1 MEMTMLL
8 KLIQKLEHICMF
20 FLRHGG
26 IQILALFIVGE
37 EIYQKYKA
45 HNDKNSVCMSRN
57 KNAVKGIVFGKKG
70 NKLYY
75 SPTNGEGHVA
85 CFAGSGLGKT
95 SSILISTL
103 QHWDGTSFV
112 IDISGDICDNVE
124 IQNKIIF
131 DPDNADSILYNIFYS
146 IDKKESDEAKDE
158 ALEQLAYLLMPLENN
173 ASDTSVF
180 FTVEGR
186 KILTASLI
194 TYYHMGMDFVEICER
209 IVSKDHVTLFEEID
223 AINNYKALQYVT
235 SFAGTSERNTAG
247 CKQACDTAIRL
258 FATNPHIKKSV
269 GRPQKG
275 REAFV
280 PEQLEEKNVYVKIQD
295 AKLELYALLLHI
307 ITAQCMDYFSYRAN
321 NHQNTILFCL
331 DEFASFGRLD
341 ITAALRKLRKK
352 HVRIM
357 ILTQS
362 MADIDMIYGKD
373 ERMAMLNNFTYKVV
387 LGCSDSDTQ
396 EYFSRLIGE
405 QNAYRKGI
413 SKNGRQITNSK
424 TEVRER
430 IVPPAELARLGR
442 KLILLTSGEYYILRK
457 NFYFESSLWDRII
470 KYMKNLSREDEED
483 FPTENTLALDKKK
496 EKI

>member
-95 SSILISTL
+95 SSILIPTL

-180 FTVEGR
+180 LRLRE
-186 KILTASLI
+186 
-194 TYYHMGMDFVEICER
+194 ER
-209 IVSKDHVTLFEEID
+209 
-223 AINNYKALQYVT
+223 Y
-235 SFAGTSERNTAG
+235 
-247 CKQACDTAIRL
+247 
-258 FATNPHIKKSV
+258 
-269 GRPQKG
+269 
-275 REAFV
+275 
-280 PEQLEEKNVYVKIQD
+280 
-295 AKLELYALLLHI
+295 
-307 ITAQCMDYFSYRAN
+307 
-321 NHQNTILFCL
+321 
-331 DEFASFGRLD
+331 
-341 ITAALRKLRKK
+341 
-352 HVRIM
+352 
-357 ILTQS
+357 
-362 MADIDMIYGKD
+362 
-373 ERMAMLNNFTYKVV
+373 
-387 LGCSDSDTQ
+387 
-396 EYFSRLIGE
+396 
-405 QNAYRKGI
+405 
-413 SKNGRQITNSK
+413 
-424 TEVRER
+424 
-430 IVPPAELARLGR
+430 
-442 KLILLTSGEYYILRK
+442 
-457 NFYFESSLWDRII
+457 
-470 KYMKNLSREDEED
+470 
-483 FPTENTLALDKKK
+483 
-496 EKI
+496 

>member
-1 MEMTMLL
+1 MASVKKFDESAVVN
-8 KLIQKLEHICMF
+8 Q
-20 FLRHGG
+20 LRHIERT
-26 IQILALFIVGE
+26 IQNPE
-37 EIYQKYKA
+37 
-45 HNDKNSVCMSRN
+45 N
-57 KNAVKGIVFGKKG
+57 K
-70 NKLYY
+70 
-75 SPTNGEGHVA
+75 
-85 CFAGSGLGKT
+85 
-95 SSILISTL
+95 
-103 QHWDGTSFV
+103 
-112 IDISGDICDNVE
+112 DICKERTVE
-124 IQNKIIF
+124 NYSLAPQRGISSYDYYVERKKE
-131 DPDNADSILYNIFYS
+131 LYCYNRKDVKVMAGWIVTVP
-146 IDKKESDEAKDE
+146 KNLKESDRERFFQVTYEFLIERYGERNCIQAIVHNDE
-158 ALEQLAYLLMPLENN
+158 GGQPHMHFLFIPATSDQKHGGEKICANDVLNKTELRNFHPALQ
-173 ASDTSVF
+173 
-180 FTVEGR
+180 
-186 KILTASLI
+186 KWLI
-194 TYYHMGMDFVEICER
+194 
-209 IVSKDHVTLFEEID
+209 DHDVQ
-223 AINNYKALQYVT
+223 AKALQYVT

-295 AKLELYALLLHI
+295 AKLELYAPLLHI

>member
-1 MEMTMLL
+1 M
-8 KLIQKLEHICMF
+8 
-20 FLRHGG
+20 
-26 IQILALFIVGE
+26 
-37 EIYQKYKA
+37 
-45 HNDKNSVCMSRN
+45 N
-57 KNAVKGIVFGKKG
+57 
-70 NKLYY
+70 
-75 SPTNGEGHVA
+75 
-85 CFAGSGLGKT
+85 
-95 SSILISTL
+95 L
-103 QHWDGTSFV
+103 Q
-112 IDISGDICDNVE
+112 
-124 IQNKIIF
+124 
-131 DPDNADSILYNIFYS
+131 
-146 IDKKESDEAKDE
+146 
-158 ALEQLAYLLMPLENN
+158 
-173 ASDTSVF
+173 
-180 FTVEGR
+180 
-186 KILTASLI
+186 
-194 TYYHMGMDFVEICER
+194 
-209 IVSKDHVTLFEEID
+209 
-223 AINNYKALQYVT
+223 
-235 SFAGTSERNTAG
+235 
-247 CKQACDTAIRL
+247 
-258 FATNPHIKKSV
+258 
-269 GRPQKG
+269 
-275 REAFV
+275 
-280 PEQLEEKNVYVKIQD
+280 
-295 AKLELYALLLHI
+295 
-307 ITAQCMDYFSYRAN
+307 
-321 NHQNTILFCL
+321 
-331 DEFASFGRLD
+331 FASFGRLD

>member
-1 MEMTMLL
+1 MLVQYL
-8 KLIQKLEHICMF
+8 EPIMGYMAMSNNGLQIAWREVGQAIKDVTSDECVLCDYRGDWERNVLSILLEHW
-20 FLRHGG
+20 
-26 IQILALFIVGE
+26 QYV
-37 EIYQKYKA
+37 Y
-45 HNDKNSVCMSRN
+45 N
-57 KNAVKGIVFGKKG
+57 
-70 NKLYY
+70 
-75 SPTNGEGHVA
+75 SPTV
-85 CFAGSGLGKT
+85 
-95 SSILISTL
+95 
-103 QHWDGTSFV
+103 
-112 IDISGDICDNVE
+112 
-124 IQNKIIF
+124 
-131 DPDNADSILYNIFYS
+131 YNFIMRS
-146 IDKKESDEAKDE
+146 CEA
-158 ALEQLAYLLMPLENN
+158 Y
-173 ASDTSVF
+173 
-180 FTVEGR
+180 
-186 KILTASLI
+186 
-194 TYYHMGMDFVEICER
+194 
-209 IVSKDHVTLFEEID
+209 
-223 AINNYKALQYVT
+223 
-235 SFAGTSERNTAG
+235 
-247 CKQACDTAIRL
+247 
-258 FATNPHIKKSV
+258 IKKSV

-295 AKLELYALLLHI
+295 AKLELYAPLLHI

>member
-95 SSILISTL
+95 SSILIPTL

-258 FATNPHIKKSV
+258 FATNPHIKKV
-269 GRPQKG
+269 LD
-275 REAFV
+275 V
-280 PEQLEEKNVYVKIQD
+280 PKKEEKH
-295 AKLELYALLLHI
+295 LY
-307 ITAQCMDYFSYRAN
+307 
-321 NHQNTILFCL
+321 
-331 DEFASFGRLD
+331 
-341 ITAALRKLRKK
+341 
-352 HVRIM
+352 
-357 ILTQS
+357 
-362 MADIDMIYGKD
+362 
-373 ERMAMLNNFTYKVV
+373 LNNWK
-387 LGCSDSDTQ
+387 
-396 EYFSRLIGE
+396 
-405 QNAYRKGI
+405 RK
-413 SKNGRQITNSK
+413 T
-424 TEVRER
+424 
-430 IVPPAELARLGR
+430 
-442 KLILLTSGEYYILRK
+442 
-457 NFYFESSLWDRII
+457 F
-470 KYMKNLSREDEED
+470 M
-483 FPTENTLALDKKK
+483 
-496 EKI
+496 